1 MPKGK
6 NTLLMHCIYRIYE
19 HPYQKLKKRFD
30 KTYLDIV
37 QKFKGPK
44 TERSHLIKGLK
55 HMYTES
61 FKKENK
67 ETTTSEYVSM
77 KPKIIIN

>member
-6 NTLLMHCIYRIYE
+6 NSLLMHCTYRYTNIRTRNE
-19 HPYQKLKKRFD
+19 KKKRID

-44 TERSHLIKGLK
+44 TERSQLIKGLK

-61 FKKENK
+61 FKTKKQQQVNM
-67 ETTTSEYVSM
+67 SQ
-77 KPKIIIN
+77 